1 MTRARGFWRA
11 GGLAALILGLF
22 ATVLSAPARAQD
34 LAFPASTILVI
45 DPNRLFAETAFGKR
59 VEAELEAESIALA
72 AENRR
77 IEAEL
82 AAEEKALTDERPGM
96 DAVTFR
102 DKASAFDAKVRR
114 IRAEQEAK
122 AVKLAEENGNAQR
135 QFFAVAQPVLQELMI
150 ESGASVM
157 LDRRS
162 LLLSTDAVDVTDT
175 ATRRIDAAIGDGA
188 RIVDPQPA
196 PQPAPQP
203 QEPEQK

>member
-1 MTRARGFWRA
+1 MTARTGNWLRVIGVMMSERIVGFCRFSFWGRSDWGVYA
-11 GGLAALILGLF
+11 GTKPG
-22 ATVLSAPARAQD
+22 T
-34 LAFPASTILVI
+34 
-45 DPNRLFAETAFGKR
+45 
-59 VEAELEAESIALA
+59 
-72 AENRR
+72 
-77 IEAEL
+77 